1 MEVLVRSGQSLLDI
15 ALQTAGALEA
25 AFLISVSSGVPLT
38 DTLTDGEKLPIVK
51 EHRREVVTSYKADA
65 VFPATALTEEDYT
78 TLAQE
83 GIEFMGIE
91 IDFIIS

>member
-1 MEVLVRSGQSLLDI
+1 MEVLVRSGQNLLDI

-25 AFLISVSSGVPLT
+25 AFLISTTAGVSLT

-51 EHRREVVTSYKADA
+51 EHRHEVVTNYKADA

-91 IDFIIS
+91 IDFIVS

>member
-1 MEVLVRSGQSLLDI
+1 MEVLVRSGQNLLDI

-25 AFLISVSSGVPLT
+25 AFLISTTAGVSLT
-38 DTLTDGEKLPIVK
+38 DTLTDGQRLPIVK
-51 EHRREVVTSYKADA
+51 EHRREVVTGYKADA
-65 VFPATALTEEDYT
+65 VFPATALTEEDYA

-83 GIEFMGIE
+83 GIDFMGIE